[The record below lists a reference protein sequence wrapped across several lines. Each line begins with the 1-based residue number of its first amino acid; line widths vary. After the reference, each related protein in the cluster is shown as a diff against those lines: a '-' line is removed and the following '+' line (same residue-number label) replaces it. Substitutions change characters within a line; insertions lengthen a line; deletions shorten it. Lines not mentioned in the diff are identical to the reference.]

1 MSLNIP
7 LPPGRMY
14 IPLAQIDRSR
24 PTAQFSVMCDRYA
37 TRRMYGYCPQW
48 ALSWEYRKK
57 GILDEV
63 RSYLAD
69 IVTLQEV
76 EMEQF
81 YNYFLP
87 ELKRDGYDGIFS
99 PKSRAKTMTDTER
112 KRVDGCA
119 IFYKTTK
126 FTLVKEHLVEFN
138 QLAMS
143 LTQNSPT
150 GGGGSLAAG
159 KENSNGSSSNGSS
172 GGSAASMNVQSNRNL
187 LNRVMPKD
195 NIALAALLETKDAV
209 WDTSCPQPSEARQ
222 QLLVCTAH
230 IHWDPEFCDVKL
242 VQTMM
247 LVDQLRRLTTN
258 KPRTQLLL
266 CGDFDSLP
274 DSGVIEYLENGRIDV
289 KHKDFLNLAY
299 KKSLCKMISHSPDE
313 EMYNHQFQM
322 RSAID
327 P

>member
-24 PTAQFSVMCDRYA
+24 PTAQFNVLCDRYA

-159 KENSNGSSSNGSS
+159 KENSNGSSNGSS

-242 VQTMM
+242 IQSMM
-247 LVDQLRRLTTN
+247 LIDQLKRLIAEYSA
-258 KPRTQLLL
+258 KPSLHNNPIQLLL
-266 CGDFDSLP
+266 CGDLNSLP
-274 DSGVIEYLENGRIDV
+274 DSGVVE
-289 KHKDFLNLAY
+289 
-299 KKSLCKMISHSPDE
+299 
-313 EMYNHQFQM
+313 
-322 RSAID
+322 
-327 P
+327 